1 MIEVVY
7 NLFQAQNL
15 ATGYGLSYALLS
27 SQIKQLPIQRG
38 INSVIKHRVTGLPE
52 TTLDNDNKY
61 LI

>member
-38 INSVIKHRVTGLPE
+38 INSVIKHRVAGLPE

-61 LI
+61 PI

>member
-15 ATGYGLSYALLS
+15 ATEYGLSYALLS

-38 INSVIKHRVTGLPE
+38 INSVIKHRVAGLPE